1 MSNNVK
7 QRVTQDNATESKRE
21 LAAPRLDT
29 VSGLRRQVDSLF
41 DEFFRDPILS
51 LASSH
56 EPRAYWSSESGPG
69 SLAVDVIE
77 TEKSY
82 EIIADLPG
90 MTEKDVEVT
99 LSHGNLIIQGEKK
112 LERDEAKQTYHLSE
126 RWRGSFKRLFKLP
139 KGVDA
144 ERIEANFSKS
154 VMTITLPKTPES
166 IKPEKVIKIKA
177 S

>member
-1 MSNNVK
+1 MSSNVK
-7 QRVTQDNATESKRE
+7 QLVTQDNAAENKRD
-21 LAAPRLDT
+21 LAAPRLDPVT
-29 VSGLRRQVDSLF
+29 GLRRQVDSLF
-41 DEFFRDPILS
+41 DEFFRDPMLS
-51 LASSH
+51 LTRAQ
-56 EPRAYWSSESGPG
+56 EPRAYWRAESGPG

-77 TEKSY
+77 TDKSY

-99 LSHGNLIIQGEKK
+99 LSHGNLVIQGEKK

-126 RWRGSFKRLFKLP
+126 RWQGSFKRVFKLP